1 MWVLLI
7 WLAALIISVAIASND
22 HWFWRLMFWIEM
34 RLPKEVDE
42 L

>member
-7 WLAALIISVAIASND
+7 WIAALIIGLALASNAL
-22 HWFWRLMFWIEM
+22 WIWRFLFWIEM
-34 RLPKEVDE
+34 RLPKEIDE